1 MVNLYDFILH
11 RKFSGAFISPF
22 FRLGL
27 FLRKCVFFLHDLFGY
42 VFFRHAKKRPVIPE
56 IIGKILL
63 IRTDRIGDIVL
74 AMPSL
79 KALRAQFPRA
89 QIDIIVQKKYAG
101 ILNCYRGWTNVI
113 TINNIL
119 DSSEISELGKNL
131 KTSSYDV
138 AIVFHPSK
146 YAYKLALAS
155 GAPCVIGWKA
165 KGFGYA
171 VTHGFKDDR
180 SAANRHQVE
189 NNLLLLS
196 PLGIKNVTPSWDV
209 SVTDNGEK
217 EADALFRKK
226 PSFIGKKIFVLH
238 PGSFSPRVQ
247 WLPERF
253 AVLADRISENA
264 CVPIILGSKSD
275 AQIIDRVIAYSQCK
289 PAVVDALSLEGLVS
303 FFKRAA
309 AFIGNS
315 TGPLHIAASVGIPTI
330 GVYGIRYGMDR
341 HELWGPYGKN
351 GKVISLSQKCKNCLP
366 WTCKDMICLKNV
378 TVDMVWDEIKDLV
391 KYAP

>member
-1 MVNLYDFILH
+1 MVNFYDFILH

-22 FRLGL
+22 FRIGL
-27 FLRKCVFFLHDLFGY
+27 SLRKCVFFLHDLLGY
-42 VFFRHAKKRPVIPE
+42 AFLRRAKQLPIVPE
-56 IIGKILL
+56 TIGKILL

-101 ILNCYRGWTNVI
+101 LLNCYRGWTKVI
-113 TINNIL
+113 AINNIL

-131 KTSSYDV
+131 KKSSYDV

-146 YAYKLALAS
+146 YAYNLAQSS
-155 GAPCVIGWKA
+155 GAPCIIGWKA
-165 KGFGYA
+165 KGYGY
-171 VTHGFKDDR
+171 VLTHGFKDDR
-180 SAANRHQVE
+180 NVANRHQVE

-196 PLGIKNVTPSWDV
+196 PLGIRNVTPSWDV
-209 SVTDNGEK
+209 SVTGNGEN
-217 EADALFRKK
+217 EIDALFKK
-226 PSFIGKKIFVLH
+226 NPSFGGKKIVVLH

-253 AVLADRISENA
+253 AALADKISESS
-264 CVPIILGSKSD
+264 CVPVILGSKSD
-275 AQIIDRVIAYSQCK
+275 AQIIAGVIGFSRCK
-289 PAVVDALSLEGLVS
+289 PVVVDDLSLEGLVS
-303 FFKRAA
+303 FLKRAA

-315 TGPLHIAASVGIPTI
+315 TGPLHIAASLGIPTI
-330 GVYGIRYGMDR
+330 GIYGIRYGMDR

-351 GKVISLSQKCKNCLP
+351 GKVVSQSQRCKNCLP
-366 WTCKDMICLKNV
+366 WTCKDMKCLKNV
-378 TVDMVWDEIKDLV
+378 TVDMVWDVIKDL
-391 KYAP
+391 

>member
-1 MVNLYDFILH
+1 MVNFYDFILH
-11 RKFSGAFISPF
+11 RNFSGAFISPF

-27 FLRKCVFFLHDLFGY
+27 FLRKCVFSLHDLFGY
-42 VFFRHAKKRPVIPE
+42 VFLRRVKQLPIVPE
-56 IIGKILL
+56 TIGKILL

-89 QIDIIVQKKYAG
+89 QIDIIVQKKYACL
-101 ILNCYRGWTNVI
+101 LNCYKGWTNII

-119 DSSEISELGKNL
+119 DSSEISELGNEL
-131 KTSSYDV
+131 KKFVYDV

-165 KGFGYA
+165 KGFGYML
-171 VTHGFKDDR
+171 THGFKDDR
-180 SAANRHQVE
+180 SIANRHQVE

-196 PLGIKNVTPSWDV
+196 PLGIRNITPSWDV
-209 SVTDNGEK
+209 SVTDNGEN
-217 EADALFRKK
+217 EADAIFIKN
-226 PSFIGKKIFVLH
+226 PSFTGKKIFVLH
-238 PGSFSPRVQ
+238 PGSYSPRVQ

-253 AVLADRISENA
+253 AAIADKISESN
-264 CVPIILGSKSD
+264 CVPVILGSKSD
-275 AQIIDRVIAYSQCK
+275 AQIIARVVGYSQCK
-289 PAVVDALSLEGLVS
+289 PAVVDELSLEGLVS
-303 FFKRAA
+303 FLKRAT

-315 TGPLHIAASVGIPTI
+315 TGPLHIAASTGIPTI
-330 GVYGIRYGMDR
+330 GIYGIRYGMDR

-351 GKVISLSQKCKNCLP
+351 GKVVSQSQRCKNCLP
-366 WTCKDMICLKNV
+366 WTCKDMKCFKNV
-378 TVDMVWDEIKDLV
+378 TIDMVWDTLKDL
-391 KYAP
+391 A